1 MESIIEF
8 NEDTDRKLIEEIH
21 TDIRY
26 AVQTTD
32 TRVKY
37 GTKIEIY
44 DELTF
49 NDVSRIVKLLE
60 SYKLSDSVT
69 DIRINTLG

>member
-8 NEDTDRKLIEEIH
+8 KEDTDPKLIEEIH

-37 GTKIEIY
+37 GPKIEIY

-60 SYKLSDSVT
+60 SYKLADSVT
-69 DIRINTLG
+69 EIRINVLG

>member
-8 NEDTDRKLIEEIH
+8 KEDTDHKLIEEIH

-37 GTKIEIY
+37 GTRIEIY
-44 DELTF
+44 DELNF
-49 NDVSRIVKLLE
+49 NDVSRILNLIE
-60 SYKLSDSVT
+60 SYKMSDYVSE
-69 DIRINTLG
+69 IRINVIG

>member
-8 NEDTDRKLIEEIH
+8 KEDTDHKLIEEIH

-37 GTKIEIY
+37 GTRIEIY
-44 DELTF
+44 DELNF
-49 NDVSRIVKLLE
+49 NDVSRILNLIE
-60 SYKLSDSVT
+60 SYKMSDSVSE
-69 DIRINTLG
+69 IRINVIG

>member
-8 NEDTDRKLIEEIH
+8 KEDTDQKLIEEIH

-32 TRVKY
+32 TRIKY
-37 GTKIEIY
+37 RTKIEIY
-44 DELTF
+44 EELTF

-60 SYKLSDSVT
+60 SYKLADSVT
-69 DIRINTLG
+69 EFRINTLG

>member
-8 NEDTDRKLIEEIH
+8 KEDTDHKLIEEIH

-49 NDVSRIVKLLE
+49 NDVSRIVKLIE
-60 SYKLSDSVT
+60 SYKMSDFVS
-69 DIRINTLG
+69 DIRINVIG

>member
-8 NEDTDRKLIEEIH
+8 KEDTDHKLIEEIH
-21 TDIRY
+21 TDLRY

-44 DELTF
+44 DELNF
-49 NDVSRIVKLLE
+49 NDVSRIVKLIE
-60 SYKLSDSVT
+60 SYKMSDFVS
-69 DIRINTLG
+69 DIRINVIG

>member
-8 NEDTDRKLIEEIH
+8 KEGTDQKLIEEIH

-26 AVQTTD
+26 AVETTD

-37 GTKIEIY
+37 GTRIEIY

-49 NDVSRIVKLLE
+49 NDVSRITKLIE
-60 SYKLSDSVT
+60 SYKMADLVT
-69 DIRINTLG
+69 DIRINVIG